1 MEILGRT
8 IGTDPNICHGKPV
21 FRGTRSMVW
30 QVLEMV
36 AEGKARET
44 IVVEWGG
51 APYQKTLLRR
61 RSPSPINPLSN
72 MRMNMPWSPW
82 PHEFS

>member
-1 MEILGRT
+1 MRSPQKMEILGRT

-51 APYQKTLLRR
+51 RHIKRR
-61 RSPSPINPLSN
+61 YYGGGHPRQ
-72 MRMNMPWSPW
+72 
-82 PHEFS
+82 